1 MESFEGVALPTLH
14 HVTSSTMKDLSQGQI
29 NTIIYSGKFVQG
41 TNFAL
46 FTDIALMY
54 SQIYC
59 LITAGLY
66 NKSLIVIDEIG
77 KMELFSGSFVKCVQD
92 LFTQEPRPSVD
103 RGVASRSIV
112 VLATIPIARQR
123 SHWLVEELR
132 GRDDCLLFEVSE
144 EI

>member
-1 MESFEGVALPTLH
+1 
-14 HVTSSTMKDLSQGQI
+14 MKDLSQGQI
-29 NTIIYSGKFVQG
+29 NTIIYSGKFLQG

-59 LITAGLY
+59 LTTAGLF
-66 NKSLIVIDEIG
+66 KSLIVIDEIG

-112 VLATIPIARQR
+112 VLATIPIARQ
-123 SHWLVEELR
+123 
-132 GRDDCLLFEVSE
+132 
-144 EI
+144 